1 MPARGERG
9 RPAGLRDHRT
19 AEVRIGDDEAVAE
32 KQPGRLTRA
41 IDRSRARSRLV
52 DHAFRTKE
60 RYAEAFGGRLAAAC
74 AYYGFFALFA
84 LGVVGFAILGFL
96 VEYLPD
102 LRQRVTD
109 YLAQNLPV
117 LDPEQIQAGR
127 GAAGVLGLIGL
138 VFTGLAW
145 VNGVRSSL
153 RRIWHREQEPGNLVK
168 RRLADLVALVIL
180 ALLLG
185 ISLAASAVVGWLLG
199 QLPVAGIGGWVA
211 LVGVN
216 LVLAVGLLAVLPRLR
231 ISWRRLLAPA
241 LVVAVALVV
250 LNTLG
255 QFYFTRTQQ
264 NPAYAVVA
272 TATGLLVYLYVVHQL
287 LFWATAWLATSDR
300 GRVVD
305 LATGGTTIAE

>member
-1 MPARGERG
+1 MARPASWLIGWCSRDWPGERSV
-9 RPAGLRDHRT
+9 P
-19 AEVRIGDDEAVAE
+19 
-32 KQPGRLTRA
+32 
-41 IDRSRARSRLV
+41 
-52 DHAFRTKE
+52 
-60 RYAEAFGGRLAAAC
+60 
-74 AYYGFFALFA
+74 
-84 LGVVGFAILGFL
+84 
-96 VEYLPD
+96 
-102 LRQRVTD
+102 
-109 YLAQNLPV
+109 
-117 LDPEQIQAGR
+117 
-127 GAAGVLGLIGL
+127 
-138 VFTGLAW
+138 
-145 VNGVRSSL
+145 L

-272 TATGLLVYLYVVHQL
+272 TAAGLLVYLYVVHQRR
-287 LFWATAWLATSDR
+287 ARPPAATSDR
-300 GRVVD
+300 AGGRP
-305 LATGGTTIAE
+305 ATGGTTIVE